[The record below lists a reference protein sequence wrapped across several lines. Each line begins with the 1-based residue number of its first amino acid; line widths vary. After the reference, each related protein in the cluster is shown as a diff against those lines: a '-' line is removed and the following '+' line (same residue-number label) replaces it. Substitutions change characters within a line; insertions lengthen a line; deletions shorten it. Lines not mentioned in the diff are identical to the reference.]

1 LNTIRMRTKNYG
13 KITKY
18 RCAAIVHWV
27 KSQEALTRT
36 RGQKTRMHI
45 FQNKLA
51 FFSLNC
57 HSDLSAKMMMFRKLV
72 KPDISNGQEKHPIPA
87 YNRYGTNPP
96 DLENFVYSRS
106 GKIEPNLPLYSW
118 GKLQGCKCKN
128 GCSAQSRCPCILQNM
143 VKRPAIGLDFRLRSA
158 YFQKGLKVRD
168 FNIRECG
175 PSCTCTN
182 NCPNKQSQNR
192 TSMKF
197 YVEMTAAKGW
207 GLFADSY
214 LLPRTFICEYAGVL
228 RIHDS
233 DSNAPNN
240 PYCMQVISKTEGTH
254 GIYVDSLNFGNF
266 SRFINHSCAPNAFAV
281 PVRVEYEDLKLART
295 CIFAL
300 RPIQRDTE
308 ITIDYSFAFWN
319 KKNAPLPC
327 MCKTPICLGRKFV
340 GNDDL
345 LCSVYAYQ
353 RRLCFTQIKYQLTHI
368 ELVANAP
375 CEDHRSEGYF
385 QLDNSY
391 FFGIFDGHAGTHC
404 ARTVA
409 SRLYDYMALP
419 LLPEKL
425 IREVS
430 QGFHL
435 PLVKM
440 LNTSSNY
447 KCEASVQVGI
457 QSVGR

>member
-1 LNTIRMRTKNYG
+1 MALVQFGREARKPGCISFKTK
-13 KITKY
+13 
-18 RCAAIVHWV
+18 
-27 KSQEALTRT
+27 
-36 RGQKTRMHI
+36 
-45 FQNKLA
+45 
-51 FFSLNC
+51 NC

-175 PSCTCTN
+175 PSCTCSSS
-182 NCPNKQSQNR
+182 CPNKQSQNR

-327 MCKTPICLGRKFV
+327 MCKTPICRYT
-340 GNDDL
+340 
-345 LCSVYAYQ
+345 S
-353 RRLCFTQIKYQLTHI
+353 
-368 ELVANAP
+368 
-375 CEDHRSEGYF
+375 
-385 QLDNSY
+385 
-391 FFGIFDGHAGTHC
+391 
-404 ARTVA
+404 ARH
-409 SRLYDYMALP
+409 P
-419 LLPEKL
+419 LLPPLTLLDQNTPE
-425 IREVS
+425 
-430 QGFHL
+430 L
-435 PLVKM
+435 PPSPPPLPPPEP
-440 LNTSSNY
+440 
-447 KCEASVQVGI
+447 EAPPPQPPPPPPPPPAAAVQ
-457 QSVGR
+457 QSLSTDEEPMEED